1 MFKGSIVPIITPFKD
16 DYSIDYDTLG
26 HLIEFHIK
34 SGTKGIIPVG
44 TTGESATLSHE
55 EHKDVVKFT
64 IDVVAK
70 RIPVIAGA
78 GSNSTK
84 EAIELAKSAEEDG
97 ADGIL
102 SITPYYNKPT
112 QEGLIAHFTEIA
124 KNTKL
129 PIILYNVP
137 GRTGVNMLP
146 ETVLKLSEIE
156 NIVGIKEASG
166 NLIQASLIIKL
177 CNGRL
182 SVFCGEDSL
191 SFPMMA
197 IGAKGCI
204 SASAN
209 VAPADFSS
217 MIDEEIEDNIQRSR
231 SLYYKLLPLC
241 KAMFLET
248 NPAPVKE
255 ALYIMGLI
263 PNPNVRLP
271 LVRVSKETSKKIKD
285 VLVSLGLVK

>member
-16 DYSIDYDTLG
+16 DYSIDYKTLER
-26 HLIEFHIK
+26 LIEFHIE
-34 SGTKGIIPVG
+34 SGTKGIVPVG
-44 TTGESATLSHE
+44 TTGESATLSHS
-55 EHKDVVKFT
+55 EHRDVVKFT
-64 IDVVAK
+64 IDVCKK

-84 EAIELAKSAEEDG
+84 EAVEIAKQAELDG

-112 QEGLIAHFTEIA
+112 QDGLIAHFTELA
-124 KNTKL
+124 KNIKL

-146 ETVLKLSEIE
+146 ETVEKLSSVP
-156 NIVGIKEASG
+156 NIIGIKEASG
-166 NLIQASLIIKL
+166 NIIQSAEIIKR
-177 CNGRL
+177 CNGRIK
-182 SVFCGEDSL
+182 VFCGEDSL
-191 SFPMMA
+191 AYPLMT
-197 IGAKGCI
+197 IGACGCI
-204 SASAN
+204 LASSN
-209 VAPADFSS
+209 VCPADFAS
-217 MIDEEIEDNIQRSR
+217 MIEEVEDDIQRAR
-231 SLYYKLLPLC
+231 SLYYKLLPLT

-271 LVRVSKETSKKIKD
+271 LVRVREETSKKIRD
-285 VLVSLGLVK
+285 VLVSIGVVK

>member
-16 DYSIDYDTLG
+16 DYSIDYEVLER
-26 HLIEFHIK
+26 LIEFHIE
-34 SGTKGIIPVG
+34 SGTNGLVPVG
-44 TTGESATLSHE
+44 TTGESATLSHK
-55 EHKDVVKFT
+55 EHRDVVKFT
-64 IDVVAK
+64 IDVVKK

-84 EAIELAKSAEEDG
+84 EAIEIAKQAEEDG
-97 ADGIL
+97 SDGIL

-112 QEGLIAHFTEIA
+112 QDGLIAHFKELA
-124 KNTKL
+124 KNIRL

-137 GRTGVNMLP
+137 GRTGVNMMP
-146 ETVLKLSEIE
+146 ETVFKLSSIE

-166 NLIQASLIIKL
+166 NLIQSAEIIKL
-177 CNGRL
+177 CNGKIG
-182 SVFCGEDSL
+182 VFCGEDAL
-191 SFPMMA
+191 AFPLMT
-197 IGAKGCI
+197 IGAKGAI

-209 VAPADFSS
+209 VAPADFSG
-217 MIDEEIEDNIQRSR
+217 MIEEVEEDIQRAR

-255 ALYIMGLI
+255 ALFIMGLI

-271 LVRVSKETSKKIKD
+271 LVRVKEETSKKIKD
-285 VLVSLGLVK
+285 VLLSLGIVK

>member
-1 MFKGSIVPIITPFKD
+1 MFGGSIVPIITPFRD
-16 DYSIDYDTLG
+16 DFSIDYETLEK
-26 HLIEFHIK
+26 LIEFHIK
-34 SGTKGIIPVG
+34 SGTRGIIPVG
-44 TTGESATLSHE
+44 TTGESATLSHS
-55 EHKDVVKFT
+55 EHRDVVKFT
-64 IDVVAK
+64 IDVVNK

-84 EAIELAKSAEEDG
+84 EAIEIAKQAEKDG

-112 QEGLIAHFTEIA
+112 QDGLIAHFTEIA
-124 KNTKL
+124 KNIKL

-137 GRTGVNMLP
+137 GRTGVNMQP
-146 ETVLKLSEIE
+146 ETVAKLSEIE
-156 NIVGIKEASG
+156 NIVGIKEAS
-166 NLIQASLIIKL
+166 ASLVQAAEIIKL
-177 CNGRL
+177 SQGKID
-182 SVFCGEDSL
+182 VFCGEDAL
-191 SFPMMA
+191 AFPMMA

-209 VAPADFSS
+209 VAPADFAS
-217 MIDEEIEDNIQRSR
+217 MIDEEREDDIQRAR

-248 NPAPVKE
+248 NPGPVKE

-263 PNPNVRLP
+263 PSPTLRLP
-271 LVRVSKETSKKIKD
+271 LVRVKEETSKKIRN
-285 VLVSLGLVK
+285 VLKSLQLC